1 MTDTTGLKDY
11 VRLIGGPGASCY
23 SMLGKIG
30 GVQSLSLGERNE
42 KCARTCIIEH
52 VIVHEF
58 LHSFGLGHV
67 QSRPD
72 RDQYIEVQS
81 DNISFKSQYEI
92 IEDALIFD
100 VPYDGR
106 STMHYAWKA
115 FAIDQMRP
123 TMLSKVE
130 FLF

>member
-1 MTDTTGLKDY
+1 
-11 VRLIGGPGASCY
+11 
-23 SMLGKIG
+23 MLGKIG

-42 KCARTCIIEH
+42 KCARSCIIEH

-72 RDQYIEVQS
+72 RDQYVEVQT

-92 IEDALIFD
+92 IEDALTFD

-106 STMHYAWKA
+106 STMHYAWKD
-115 FAIDQMRP
+115 FAKDQIRP
-123 TMLSKVE
+123 TMLSKVV
-130 FLF
+130 F